1 MKKFSV
7 VLAVFN
13 EEKNIRECLES
24 VKWADEIIVVD
35 GTSTDKTVEIVKEFT
50 PHVFETDNKQ
60 LFHINKNMAI
70 EKATGDWVLQLDA
83 DERVTKELKD
93 EMFQVIESDPPYAAF
108 YLPRKNFFL
117 GRFLKKGGQYPDYVI
132 RLFRCGKAHLPA
144 KHVHE
149 QMVVD
154 GLVGRLSHELIHMAD
169 PTFERYLMR
178 SDRYTSLEAT
188 LMLEKGVKPSFFF
201 AVSSLFIKP
210 VSTFFSL
217 YLRHKGFQDGFPGL
231 VFAMYSGIHYATSYI
246 KFWEKYNETH
256 RH

>member
-1 MKKFSV
+1 MKKISV

-60 LFHINKNMAI
+60 IFHINKNMAM

-93 EMFQVIESDPPYAAF
+93 EIFQVIESDPPYAAF

-117 GRFLKKGGQYPDYVI
+117 GRFL
-132 RLFRCGKAHLPA
+132 
-144 KHVHE
+144 
-149 QMVVD
+149 
-154 GLVGRLSHELIHMAD
+154 
-169 PTFERYLMR
+169 
-178 SDRYTSLEAT
+178 
-188 LMLEKGVKPSFFF
+188 
-201 AVSSLFIKP
+201 
-210 VSTFFSL
+210 
-217 YLRHKGFQDGFPGL
+217 
-231 VFAMYSGIHYATSYI
+231 
-246 KFWEKYNETH
+246 
-256 RH
+256 